1 MEIIDHVIT
10 EHNDENVLLVTHM
23 DPIKAMLSTIMDLKP
38 NSLFELIIENASLT
52 VFKEE
57 EGKVSLSAI
66 NVMDSE
72 RFDLNR

>member
-1 MEIIDHVIT
+1 MI
-10 EHNDENVLLVTHM
+10 
-23 DPIKAMLSTIMDLKP
+23 SSIMGLEA

-57 EGKVSLSAI
+57 QGRLTLSAI

-72 RFDLNR
+72 RFDRIH